1 MQSNFYFRN
10 SNFQESNSMPKPR
23 TPSAVLEA
31 RGAFAHDPAR
41 RREDFDSGSFDR
53 NAPDYFNEDQRA
65 AWDEI
70 VGLLPIS
77 VLQATD
83 RMAVELTSRLVSYF
97 RKTPDC
103 DVTAAQVAQI
113 RTALATLGM
122 TPADRSRVSAKKAP
136 TANPFLAL
144 VGKKAG

>member
-1 MQSNFYFRN
+1 
-10 SNFQESNSMPKPR
+10 MPKPR
-23 TPSAVLEA
+23 TPSSVLEA
-31 RGAFAHDPAR
+31 RGAFAHNPDR
-41 RREDFDSGSFDR
+41 KREDFAAGAF
-53 NAPDYFNEDQRA
+53 NADAPEYFTDKQVA

-70 VGLLPIS
+70 VSLLPAT

-83 RMAVELTSRLVSYF
+83 RIAVELTARLIARF
-97 RKTPDC
+97 RSQDDT
-103 DVTAAQVAQI
+103 DVTMAQVAQI

-122 TPADRSRVSAKKAP
+122 TPADRSRVSAAKTP